1 MTVRVA
7 VIGLGFMG
15 GVHLRSL
22 RRAEHEGVD
31 VRTVAVWDRQGDRL
45 SGNAGVAGNITST
58 AEEPLFD
65 PTVVRVPERLED
77 LFADPEI
84 DLVSICTPTDT
95 HGCGAYS
102 PSNEVV

>member
-31 VRTVAVWDRQGDRL
+31 VRPVAVWDRQGDRL
-45 SGNAGVAGNITST
+45 SGNAGVAGNITSRPKKNWT
-58 AEEPLFD
+58 ANHPLGLGD
-65 PTVVRVPERLED
+65 HVK
-77 LFADPEI
+77 
-84 DLVSICTPTDT
+84 
-95 HGCGAYS
+95 
-102 PSNEVV
+102 